1 MTAHRRPLPSL
12 AEVRAICDALA
23 AKTGRTPSVLAL
35 ATQLGLANTTFR
47 RNFPQVCDE
56 LAGAART
63 PGANGSDAYSA
74 LKADNARLRRA
85 KRDLTAQLELAIAAI
100 QRLTIDNE
108 RLRGALHD
116 ASVVSTL
123 PRRGQR

>member
-35 ATQLGLANTTFR
+35 ATRLGLANTTFR

-63 PGANGSDAYSA
+63 PGLGNIGTAI
-74 LKADNARLRRA
+74 NAKHL
-85 KRDLTAQLELAIAAI
+85 IMV
-100 QRLTIDNE
+100 
-108 RLRGALHD
+108 GA
-116 ASVVSTL
+116 S
-123 PRRGQR
+123 